1 MDIIEVVVVFPK
13 IFRHE
18 HVATAVARKRRT
30 EHPAWAAAP
39 QRIQN
44 NGQSTL
50 TKQICRGGG
59 SEGFLPLGAILI
71 H

>member
-1 MDIIEVVVVFPK
+1 MDVIEVVVMFPK

-18 HVATAVARKRRT
+18 HVAIAVARKRRT
-30 EHPAWAAAP
+30 EHAAWAAAP
-39 QRIQN
+39 QRTQN

-50 TKQICRGGG
+50 TKQIRGGG
-59 SEGFLPLGAILI
+59 SEGFWPLGAILI